1 MFRWV
6 MKTSTTSPVFTG
18 DTATVNQ
25 PCISA
30 PNPIKATQPYTNIT
44 SSKPTTSNIAWPLQD
59 SERPFDAFL
68 SNCDSTSYCSPDNSQ
83 CIPRISQD
91 GYCNST
97 NECSNEQQCIS
108 GRCNG
113 GETTWAPQGPQ
124 TSHLLAGIISAIVAV
139 IAGIIAAVFYIRRR
153 RRQAQ
158 QGSMAKKE
166 TVQDTL
172 ASFEQCYESDHTTP
186 AMQQRHL
193 QMRLQQ
199 EHSIGD
205 KGDMS
210 SSPPPYSP

>member
-1 MFRWV
+1 M
-6 MKTSTTSPVFTG
+6 TTYTHSPVFTG
-18 DTATVNQ
+18 DTATLNQ

-44 SSKPTTSNIAWPLQD
+44 SSKPATSNIAWPLQD

-68 SNCDSTSYCSPDNSQ
+68 SNCDSTTYCSPDTSQ
-83 CIPRISQD
+83 CIPRISQA

-108 GRCNG
+108 GRCKG
-113 GETTWAPQGPQ
+113 GETTWAPQGP
-124 TSHLLAGIISAIVAV
+124 HLLAGIISAIVAV

-153 RRQAQ
+153 RRLAQ
-158 QGSMAKKE
+158 LASMTKKD

-172 ASFEQCYESDHTTP
+172 ASFEQCFESDQTTP